1 MYGSRLW
8 NSNLWFL
15 VIHYMRTDCRT
26 SILIVH
32 WMEAGNII
40 TYSYPILVVHYMG
53 SFRSNSTFSFGW
65 SQSSLLWSLGLLD
78 SPAVT
83 VCLWTIEIRRT
94 RPFQLSSV
102 SQQLATCVKSF
113 FCLLMGILIFSLLKD
128 QFTGRHIIDSLIH
141 YYFDIFISY
150 FHFTTRH
157 IMDALSPHY
166 FDIFL
171 AERPVYRKIHY
182 RFINSLL
189 FDYFSLLWSLGFS
202 YSSAVTIFSPVI
214 LGILIFFSS
223 HNGTISIFSLLWS
236 LVLFRFRDPA
246 HAAVSTLFCLT
257 TTGHLC

>member
-1 MYGSRLW
+1 MIGETLKNSIRVTFKWRKSLFQFVTVCNPLYGSRLW

-113 FCLLMGILIFSLLKD
+113 FCLLMGILIFSSLKD
-128 QFTGRHIIDSLIH
+128 QFTGRHIIDSLLFW
-141 YYFDIFISY
+141 YFDI
-150 FHFTTRH
+150 
-157 IMDALSPHY
+157 
-166 FDIFL
+166 
-171 AERPVYRKIHY
+171 
-182 RFINSLL
+182 
-189 FDYFSLLWSLGFS
+189 
-202 YSSAVTIFSPVI
+202 IFSFYCKTHHGCIIP
-214 LGILIFFSS
+214 
-223 HNGTISIFSLLWS
+223 SLFWYFPRWKTS
-236 LVLFRFRDPA
+236 LPED
-246 HAAVSTLFCLT
+246 TL
-257 TTGHLC
+257 

>member
-1 MYGSRLW
+1 MVFSFFLFFFDAILRANYGETLK
-8 NSNLWFL
+8 NSKFTEWRKSLFQL
-15 VIHYMRTDCRT
+15 FVF
-26 SILIVH
+26 IV
-32 WMEAGNII
+32 WEQV
-40 TYSYPILVVHYMG
+40 TYSYSILVVHYLG

-113 FCLLMGILIFSLLKD
+113 FCLLMGILIFSSLKD
-128 QFTGRHIIDSLIH
+128 QFTRRHIIDSLIH

-150 FHFTTRH
+150 FHFTARH

-171 AERPVYRKIHY
+171 AERPVYRKTYYI
-182 RFINSLL
+182 FINPLL
-189 FDYFSLLWSLGFS
+189 FS
-202 YSSAVTIFSPVI
+202 YHIFIYVTLHFYLVGPIF
-214 LGILIFFSS
+214 
-223 HNGTISIFSLLWS
+223 
-236 LVLFRFRDPA
+236 
-246 HAAVSTLFCLT
+246 LFCDPWDSHILQQPQ
-257 TTGHLC
+257 